1 MRSAVII
8 GAGPAGLTAARVL
21 RDNGI
26 RDVLVLERA
35 PVAGGLPRHC
45 GHPGFGLFDFRRI
58 WTGRAYA
65 QRLIEAAHGVE
76 IMANATVSRIEPQG
90 RIEVA
95 TEAGIETIEARAILI
110 ATGIRETPRSARLV
124 SGARPWGITTTGAF
138 QDMVY
143 VGAMR
148 PFSRPVIIGTELVS
162 FSAILTARH
171 ARIHPV
177 AMIEEEDRI
186 VARRP
191 LDLASRALFGLPIL
205 TRTRLLRING
215 LDRVESVEIDRDGT
229 RSTLACDGVIFT
241 GKFRPEAALVEASPL
256 VIDGLTGGPAIDSAW
271 RCSDTH
277 YFAAGNVLRPVE
289 HSGWVA
295 AEGKSAAH
303 AILKALAGGLPDVG
317 GAITLRVEGA
327 LRYAYPQRLLPN
339 DGAITI
345 FARAARAHKGVL
357 RLSAGGETLAMRRIN
372 ALPERRLRLTFPGE
386 RLRSKPDA
394 AITLD

>member
-1 MRSAVII
+1 MRSAIII
-8 GAGPAGLTAARVL
+8 GAGPAGLTGARVL
-21 RDNGI
+21 RNNGV

-35 PVAGGLPRHC
+35 PLAGGLPRHC
-45 GHPGFGLFDFRRI
+45 GHPGFGLFDFRRV
-58 WTGRAYA
+58 WTGVSYA
-65 QRLIEAAHGVE
+65 QHLIEAARGVK
-76 IMANATVSRIEPQG
+76 IMTNATVTRIDPQG

-95 TEAGIETIEARAILI
+95 TEAGIEKLEARAILI

-143 VGAMR
+143 TGAMR
-148 PFSRPVIIGTELVS
+148 PFSRPVIVGTELVS

-171 ARIHPV
+171 AGIRPV
-177 AMIEEEDRI
+177 VMIEEGERI

-191 LDLASRALFGLPIL
+191 LDIASRALFGVPIL

-215 LDRVESVEIDRDGT
+215 LDRVESVEIERDGT

-241 GKFRPEAALVEASPL
+241 GRFRPDAALVEASPI
-256 VIDGLTGGPAIDSAW
+256 VFDELTEGPAIDSAW
-271 RCSDTH
+271 RCSDPH

-295 AEGKSAAH
+295 AEGSSAAQS
-303 AILKALAGGLPDVG
+303 ILKALAGGLPDIEAAV
-317 GAITLRVEGA
+317 TLSVEGA

-339 DGAITI
+339 DGPITI

-357 RLSAGGETLAMRRIN
+357 RLRARGETLAIRRVN

-386 RLRSKPDA
+386 RLRGKRDA
-394 AITLD
+394 VIMLD

>member
-1 MRSAVII
+1 MRSAIII
-8 GAGPAGLTAARVL
+8 GAGPAGLTAARIL
-21 RDNGI
+21 RNNGV

-45 GHPGFGLFDFRRI
+45 GHTGWGLFDFRRI
-58 WTGRAYA
+58 LTGPSYA
-65 QRLIEAAHGVE
+65 ERLIEAAGGVE
-76 IMANATVSRIEPQG
+76 IMANATVTRIKPQG
-90 RIEVA
+90 RIEIS
-95 TEAGIETIEARAILI
+95 TQAGVEKLEARAILI

-138 QDMVY
+138 QDMIY
-143 VGAMR
+143 VGGMR

-171 ARIHPV
+171 AGIHPA

-191 LDLASRALFGLPIL
+191 LDVASRALFGVPIL

-215 LDRVESVEIDRDGT
+215 LNRVEGVEIERDGT

-241 GKFRPEAALVEASPL
+241 GKFRPEAALVEASPIL
-256 VIDGLTGGPAIDSAW
+256 FDDLTGGPAIDSEW
-271 RCSDTH
+271 RCSDPQ

-295 AEGKSAAH
+295 AEGESAAH
-303 AILKALAGGLPDVG
+303 AILKALAGGPPDVDA
-317 GAITLRVEGA
+317 AITLRVEGA
-327 LRYAYPQRLLPN
+327 LRYAYPQRLLPK
-339 DGAITI
+339 DGPITI

-357 RLSAGGETLAMRRIN
+357 RLKAGGETLAMRRIN
-372 ALPERRLRLTFPGE
+372 ALPERRLGLTFPGE
-386 RLRSKPDA
+386 RLRGTQDA
-394 AITLD
+394 VITLD

>member
-1 MRSAVII
+1 MRSVVII

-21 RDNGI
+21 SDNGI

-35 PVAGGLPRHC
+35 AAAGGLPRHC
-45 GHPGFGLFDFRRI
+45 GHPGFGLFDFRRV
-58 WTGRAYA
+58 WTGPAYA
-65 QRLIEAAHGVE
+65 RRLIEAARGVE
-76 IMANATVSRIEPQG
+76 IMANATVTRIKPNG
-90 RIEVA
+90 RIEIA
-95 TEAGIETIEARAILI
+95 ARAGLETIEARAILI
-110 ATGIRETPRSARLV
+110 ATGIRETPRPARLV

-148 PFSRPVIIGTELVS
+148 PFNRSIIVGTELVS

-171 ARIHPV
+171 AGIHAL
-177 AMIEEEDRI
+177 AMIEEGDRI

-191 LDLASRALFGLPIL
+191 LDLASRSLLGVPIL

-215 LDRVESVEIDRDGT
+215 LDHVESVEIERDGT

-256 VIDGLTGGPAIDSAW
+256 AIDERTGGPAIDSAW
-271 RCSDTH
+271 RCSDPR

-295 AEGKSAAH
+295 REGKAAAH
-303 AILKALAGGLPDVG
+303 AILKALDGGLDDGG
-317 GAITLRVEGA
+317 GATALGVEGA
-327 LRYAYPQRLLPN
+327 LAYAYPQRLLP
-339 DGAITI
+339 GEGGITI
-345 FARAARAHKGVL
+345 FSRAARAHKGVL
-357 RLSAGGETLAMRRIN
+357 RLTAAGETLAMRRVS
-372 ALPERRLRLTFPGE
+372 ALPERRLSLTVPGD
-386 RLRSKPDA
+386 RLRGKPEA
-394 AITLD
+394 VIRLD

>member
-1 MRSAVII
+1 MRSAIII
-8 GAGPAGLTAARVL
+8 GAGPAGLTGARIL
-21 RDNGI
+21 RNNGV

-45 GHPGFGLFDFRRI
+45 GHPGFGVSDFRRV
-58 WTGRAYA
+58 WTGPSYA
-65 QRLIEAAHGVE
+65 ERLIEAARGVE
-76 IMANATVSRIEPQG
+76 IMANATVTRIEPQG

-95 TEAGIETIEARAILI
+95 TQAGIEKLEARAILI

-143 VGAMR
+143 IGAMR
-148 PFSRPVIIGTELVS
+148 PFSRPVIVGTELVS

-171 ARIHPV
+171 AGIRPA
-177 AMIEEEDRI
+177 AMIEEGDRI

-191 LDLASRALFGLPIL
+191 LDVASRALFGVPVL

-215 LDRVESVEIDRDGT
+215 LDRVESIEIERAGA

-241 GKFRPEAALVEASPL
+241 GKFRPDAALIEASPI
-256 VIDGLTGGPAIDSAW
+256 VFDYLTGGPAIDSAW
-271 RCSDTH
+271 RCSDPH

-303 AILKALAGGLPDVG
+303 SILKALAGGLPDAEA
-317 GAITLRVEGA
+317 AITISVEGA
-327 LRYAYPQRLLPN
+327 LRYAYPQRLLPT
-339 DGAITI
+339 DGPITI
-345 FARAARAHKGVL
+345 FARAARARKGVL
-357 RLSAGGETLAMRRIN
+357 RLSARGETLAMRHIN

-386 RLRSKPDA
+386 RLRGKRDA
-394 AITLD
+394 VITLD